1 MLSNLKVRTGLML
14 AQLAVAVAA
23 LVAIALGWNSMR
35 SNAEAINAL
44 DSLSVQQSNLVKD
57 SYVQMLR
64 ATIRADIAAAQR
76 AAGDKAGAA
85 ENTRIV
91 QQLLAEAKTKL
102 ESFKA
107 IPKNTEIGRAAEG
120 QLLASFNGF
129 AEGLQ
134 AMLGA
139 LDRGDNAEYLNLKN
153 TKTAAASGAFS
164 KQLTEFA
171 STITTYSEAQV
182 AESRSQGAIMT
193 YVYLAL
199 VLVILAVSL
208 GAFLFMNRVVL
219 RPLRVVGESFDRIAG
234 GDLTTRV
241 EVHSSNEI
249 GALMAAVKRMQESL
263 ARTVATVRRG
273 VDEINVGAREISA
286 GNTDLSSRTEEQAA
300 SLEETAASMEEL
312 ASTVKQ
318 NADNAR
324 QANQLAASASDVA
337 ERGGSAVAEVVNTMH
352 GISASSRKIS
362 EIVSVIDG
370 IAFQTNILA
379 LNAAVEAARAGE
391 QGKGFAVVAGE
402 VRSLAQRSAQ
412 AAKEI
417 KGLIEDSVTKVG
429 AGSQQVERAGATM
442 QEIVASVKRVTDIMG
457 EISAASEEQ
466 SSGIDQV
473 NRAVSQMDE
482 VTQQNAAL
490 VEEAAAAA
498 GSLQEQAQRLA
509 EAVAVFKINAGDVI
523 EVPARQLAQQRS
535 APRVSAPQ
543 GEEPAVAQEKA
554 VASATPAPRQ
564 AAPAARL
571 THATRAKPAA
581 AAAEAAS
588 AARPPRRPPPRATAA
603 TSDAKPPAAATRRQ
617 APADDDWESF

>member
-1 MLSNLKVRTGLML
+1 MEMFSNLKVRTGLML
-14 AQLAVAVAA
+14 AQLAVALAA
-23 LVAIALGWNSMR
+23 LAAIVLGWNGMR
-35 SNAEAINAL
+35 SSTEAINAL
-44 DSLSVQQSNLVKD
+44 DTLSVQQANLIKD
-57 SYVQMLR
+57 SYTQMLR

-76 AAGDKAGAA
+76 SAGDSGGAA
-85 ENTRIV
+85 ENTRTV
-91 QQLLAEAKTKL
+91 QQLVGDAKKKMEA
-102 ESFKA
+102 FKA
-107 IPKNTEIGRAAEG
+107 IPKTTEVGKAAEG
-120 QLLASFNGF
+120 ELLSSFNLF
-129 AEGLQ
+129 ADALQ
-134 AMLGA
+134 SMMSA
-139 LDRGDNAEYLNLKN
+139 LEKGDAAAYLSLKN
-153 TKTAAASGAFS
+153 TKAGAASGAFS
-164 KQLTEFA
+164 QRLSAFA
-171 STITTYSEAQV
+171 DNITAYSEELVGSA
-182 AESRSQGAIMT
+182 RSQSATMAIV
-193 YVYLAL
+193 YVALA
-199 VLVILAVSL
+199 VVILAVWL

-219 RPLRVVGESFDRIAG
+219 RPLRAVSDSFDKIAA
-234 GDLTTRV
+234 GDLTVRV
-241 EVHSSNEI
+241 EVESTNEI
-249 GALMAAVKRMQESL
+249 GTLMAAVKRMQESL
-263 ARTVATVRRG
+263 ARTVTTVRRG
-273 VDEINVGAREISA
+273 VDEINVGSREISA

-337 ERGGSAVAEVVNTMH
+337 ERGGSAVSEVVNTMQE
-352 GISASSRKIS
+352 ISASSRKIS

-509 EAVAVFKINAGDVI
+509 EAVAVFKVNAGEVI
-523 EVPARQLAQQRS
+523 EVPAHRLSSVRS
-535 APRVSAPQ
+535 SDDD
-543 GEEPAVAQEKA
+543 
-554 VASATPAPRQ
+554 S
-564 AAPAARL
+564 RL
-571 THATRAKPAA
+571 
-581 AAAEAAS
+581 
-588 AARPPRRPPPRATAA
+588 
-603 TSDAKPPAAATRRQ
+603 Q
-617 APADDDWESF
+617 APDALALGH